1 MSNALS
7 KKKICLGVA
16 SAPPK
21 QESAYLIRNKDCGY
35 KFLWSLISANFQQL
49 PKFLNATPHVRA
61 ARPSATR
68 PFGRSASG
76 TFSLADARENV
87 VNNKR

>member
-1 MSNALS
+1 LGKDKKYLFYEEMVKNQQLTAL
-7 KKKICLGVA
+7 LN
-16 SAPPK
+16 APP
-21 QESAYLIRNKDCGY
+21 R
-35 KFLWSLISANFQQL
+35 
-49 PKFLNATPHVRA
+49 VRA